1 MKLGRR
7 QAVLATMGLAIQGQG
22 APGPKQPPPQPRT
35 RVGFVV
41 PRGACDCHTHI
52 FGDPATFP
60 FFEGRKYTPSPALP
74 SDLKRMHKALRDVE
88 RVVIVQPSV
97 YGTDNR
103 ATLWGMREM
112 GGPKRAR
119 GIAVIDPAT
128 VTTADLRD
136 MDRQGIR
143 GIRINATPIVPEQL
157 RQAFAKAKEQN
168 WHVQINT
175 SLTVIESLKAMIE
188 DAPVPVVIDH
198 VAGAIPAQGPQQP
211 GFQTLVDLVRT
222 GKAYVKVTH
231 RYLSTSKSPM
241 FEDAEALARQ
251 LLQANPQRILW
262 GTDWPHPGG
271 GDDFDNLDDGRLL
284 NHTASWCE
292 LNLKT
297 VLVENPARLYGF

>member
-1 MKLGRR
+1 
-7 QAVLATMGLAIQGQG
+7 MGGGVVAAGAG
-22 APGPKQPPPQPRT
+22 APPSQPRT
-35 RVGFVV
+35 RIGFAV

-52 FGDPATFP
+52 FGVAATFP
-60 FFEGRKYTPSPALP
+60 FFEGRKYTPGPALP
-74 SDLKRMHKALRDVE
+74 NDLKRMHKALRDVE

-112 GGPKRAR
+112 GGLKRAR
-119 GIAVIDPAT
+119 GIAVVDPAT
-128 VTTADLRD
+128 ITTTELRD
-136 MDRQGIR
+136 MDRAGIR
-143 GIRINATPIVPEQL
+143 GIRINATPISVEQL
-157 RQAFAKAKEQN
+157 QQAIAKAKDMD

-175 SLTVIESLKAMIE
+175 TLPVIRDLKPAIL
-188 DAPVPVVIDH
+188 DSPVPVVIDH
-198 VAGAIPAQGPQQP
+198 VAGAVPSLGVTQP
-211 GFQTLVDLVRT
+211 GFQDLVELVRA

-251 LLQANPQRILW
+251 LLQANAQRILW

-292 LNLKT
+292 LNLHT
-297 VLVENPARLYGF
+297 VLVDNPARLYRF

>member
-1 MKLGRR
+1 MTKMGRR
-7 QAVLATMGLAIQGQG
+7 EVLLALGGVAAVQSAI
-22 APGPKQPPPQPRT
+22 PPPPQPRT
-35 RVGFVV
+35 RVGFAV

-60 FFEGRKYTPSPALP
+60 FFEGRKYTPGLALP
-74 SDLKRMHKALRDVE
+74 SHLKRMHKALRDVE

-112 GGPKRAR
+112 GGLKRAR
-119 GIAVIDPAT
+119 GIAVIASAT
-128 VTTADLRD
+128 SRAELRD
-136 MDRQGIR
+136 MDRAGIR
-143 GIRINATPIVPEQL
+143 GIRLNATPIAPEEL
-157 RQAFAKAKEQN
+157 RQALATAKEMD

-175 SLTVIESLKAMIE
+175 SLAVVEALKPLIL
-188 DAPVPVVIDH
+188 DAPAPVVIDH
-198 VAGAIPAQGPQQP
+198 VAGAVPALGVKQP
-211 GFQTLVDLVRT
+211 GFATLVELVRT

-231 RYLSTSKSPM
+231 RYLSTSRSPM

-271 GDDFDNLDDGRLL
+271 GDEFDNLDDGRLL

-292 LNLKT
+292 LNLRT
-297 VLVENPARLYGF
+297 VMVDTPARLYRF

>member
-1 MKLGRR
+1 MTKLGRR
-7 QAVLATMGLAIQGQG
+7 EVLLALGGVAAVGG
-22 APGPKQPPPQPRT
+22 AFPPPQPRT

-52 FGDPATFP
+52 FGDAARFP
-60 FFEGRKYTPSPALP
+60 FFEGRTYTPGAALP
-74 SDLKRMHKALRDVE
+74 VHLKRMHKALRDVE

-112 GGPKRAR
+112 GGPRRAR
-119 GIAVIDPAT
+119 GIAVISAAAT
-128 VTTADLRD
+128 TRAELRD
-136 MDRQGIR
+136 MDRAGVR
-143 GIRINATPIVPEQL
+143 GIRLNATPVAPEQL
-157 RQAFAKAKEQN
+157 RQALATAKEMD

-175 SLTVIESLKAMIE
+175 SLAVVRALRPVIL

-198 VAGAIPAQGPQQP
+198 VAGAVPALGITQP
-211 GFQTLVDLVRT
+211 GFADLVELVRA

-231 RYLSTSKSPM
+231 RFLSTSKSPM

-251 LLQANPQRILW
+251 LLDANPQRILW

-271 GDDFDNLDDGRLL
+271 GDEFDNLDDGRLL

-292 LNLKT
+292 LNLRQ
-297 VLVENPARLYGF
+297 VLVENPARLYRF

>member
-1 MKLGRR
+1 MKTTLGRR
-7 QAVLATMGLAIQGQG
+7 EVVLGMAGAAAGAVKGAI
-22 APGPKQPPPQPRT
+22 PPPQPRT

-60 FFEGRKYTPSPALP
+60 FFEDRKYTPGPALP
-74 SDLKRMHKALRDVE
+74 VHLKRMHKALRDVE

-112 GGPKRAR
+112 GGLKRAR
-119 GIAVIDPAT
+119 GVAVIAGDIART
-128 VTTADLRD
+128 ELRD
-136 MDRQGIR
+136 MDRAGIR
-143 GIRINATPIVPEQL
+143 GIRLNATPISAEQL
-157 RQAFAKAKEQN
+157 RQAFTTAKEMD

-175 SLTVIESLKAMIE
+175 SLAVVQALRPLIL

-198 VAGAIPAQGPQQP
+198 VAGAVPALGVAQA
-211 GFQTLVDLVRT
+211 GFADLVDLVRA

-251 LLQANPQRILW
+251 LLRANPERILW

-271 GDDFDNLDDGRLL
+271 GDEFDNLDDGRLL

-292 LNLKT
+292 LNLRT
-297 VLVENPARLYGF
+297 VMVDNPARLYRF